1 MKFKDKLKSVLV
13 YKKSLNIKI
22 LLVFITL
29 TILSLIYLLFFYK
42 WDIREG
48 IADYTNKHCQLDQE
62 CLVSLQAITPFSWDR
77 AYIFPTRALKNHIN
91 KAIDMNY
98 NYMDIGD
105 KFIFIKDNII
115 IYSEEYFPD
124 PEHYNKT
131 QLAIYFAFDG
141 NPGGPYPKYYYL
153 TPKNDQLWIKK
164 QFSKKDWGDASFY
177 NIKPTNE
184 NQSEKGNPYKQ

>member
-1 MKFKDKLKSVLV
+1 MKSKDKLKSALV
-13 YKKSLNIKI
+13 YKKLININVLISLII
-22 LLVFITL
+22 L
-29 TILSLIYLLFFYK
+29 TILTLIYLSFFYK

-48 IADYTNKHCQLDQE
+48 IADYIDEHCQLDQE

-77 AYIFPTRALKNHIN
+77 AYIFPTKARKDYIN
-91 KAIDMNY
+91 KAIGMNY
-98 NYMDIGD
+98 NYTGIGD

-131 QLAIYFAFDG
+131 QLAIYFASDG
-141 NPGGPYPKYYYL
+141 NSDGSYPKYYYL
-153 TPKNDQLWIKK
+153 TAENNQLQIKK
-164 QFSKKDWGDASFY
+164 QFSQRDWGDASFY

-184 NQSEKGNPYKQ
+184 NQSEKGNPYQQ